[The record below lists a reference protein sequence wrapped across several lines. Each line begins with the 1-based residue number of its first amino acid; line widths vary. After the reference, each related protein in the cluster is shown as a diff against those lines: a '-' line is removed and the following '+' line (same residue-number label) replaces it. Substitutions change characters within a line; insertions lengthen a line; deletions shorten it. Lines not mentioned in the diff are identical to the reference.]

1 MSEDLTKNL
10 LQSADEKLTLV
21 LSTVQAVVAR
31 VDNVEQIVKVRLY
44 ETEPL
49 LRKIIADIAELQEGQ
64 RRLEQGYGRFEE
76 RQRRLEQGYGRLEEG
91 QRGLEQGYGRF
102 EEGQCRLEQG
112 YGRLEEGQ
120 RRLEQG
126 YGRLEE
132 GQESLRSELRAF
144 RRVVDYRFLTLSGT
158 VLDRY
163 MKLEQRVTHLEL
175 NSNPPNTE
183 T

>member
-1 MSEDLTKNL
+1 MIEGLTTK
-10 LQSADEKLTLV
+10 LQTVDDKLTLV
-21 LSTVQAVVAR
+21 LTTVQALAVR

-49 LRKIIADIAELQEGQ
+49 LRKIIADVGQLQEGQ
-64 RRLEQGYGRFEE
+64 RRLEE
-76 RQRRLEQGYGRLEEG
+76 
-91 QRGLEQGYGRF
+91 
-102 EEGQCRLEQG
+102 
-112 YGRLEEGQ
+112 
-120 RRLEQG
+120 G

-163 MKLEQRVTHLEL
+163 NELEQRVTHLEL